1 MRTDRYSGGPLVPT
15 RNMLA
20 GFHAAHVHTRYALSR
35 RRFLKGAAGA
45 TVAGAA
51 VASGLVKPLAAQAAG
66 PGLGLA
72 EPIPGTLDF
81 FGVLSHV
88 QAPPLTPIDT
98 DPATIFNFQ
107 GTAGIAF
114 ISGTVDRTDRRSG
127 ETVNLPYS
135 FNDMRFMKGV
145 FRGRDGHA
153 RSATFAFV

>member
-1 MRTDRYSGGPLVPT
+1 MRSDRYSGGPLVPT

-20 GFHAAHVHTRYALSR
+20 GFHAAHAHTRYALSR
-35 RRFLKGAAGA
+35 RRFLKGA

-66 PGLGLA
+66 PGMGLT
-72 EPIPGTLDF
+72 EPIPATLEF
-81 FGVLSHV
+81 FPGVFGHV

-98 DPATIFNFQ
+98 DPATVFNFE
-107 GTAGIAF
+107 GAAGIAF
-114 ISGTVDRTDRRSG
+114 ISGDVDRTDRRSG
-127 ETVNLPYS
+127 ETVNLPYL

-153 RSATFAFV
+153 RNATFAFV